1 MQSYRHEQAVVFVG
15 VKIHDKMLNFWHF
28 LIQIR
33 LKGDGGPMEGMRAII
48 AQRFPWSSLA
58 EEASACASPLRVT

>member
-1 MQSYRHEQAVVFVG
+1 
-15 VKIHDKMLNFWHF
+15 
-28 LIQIR
+28 
-33 LKGDGGPMEGMRAII
+33 MEGMRAII